1 MSEKLLEISGLSVCY
16 EGEQILNNICFSV
29 EKGETV
35 GIAGESGSGKSTLL
49 RAILRLMGKN
59 GSITG
64 GQITFRGEELT
75 GMSEKK
81 LRSLCGSEIGMI
93 FQNTGASLCPT
104 RKIGA
109 QICESVRAHEKRC
122 GFIPPISGGM
132 SGRKS
137 RREIKDMTL
146 RRFADMGLSDGETI
160 WNSYPSSLSGGM
172 NQRVGIALAM
182 LLHPS
187 LLLADEPTGNL
198 DPGNSMEIMKLLE
211 EINNRGTT
219 VLVVTHNRE
228 IVNSMKKR
236 VITMRKGVVVS
247 DEKEGEYHEV

>member
-122 GFIPPISGGM
+122 GFITPISGGM
-132 SGRKS
+132 SGSSDLRIWGFRMA
-137 RREIKDMTL
+137 RRSGTAIH
-146 RRFADMGLSDGETI
+146 RRSPA
-160 WNSYPSSLSGGM
+160 
-172 NQRVGIALAM
+172 A
-182 LLHPS
+182 
-187 LLLADEPTGNL
+187 
-198 DPGNSMEIMKLLE
+198 
-211 EINNRGTT
+211 
-219 VLVVTHNRE
+219 
-228 IVNSMKKR
+228 
-236 VITMRKGVVVS
+236 
-247 DEKEGEYHEV
+247 